1 MSSSHLTE
9 KNYITFL
16 YLHSA
21 LDLSYVRRKELAF
34 CLLELCYPLAALSP
48 FLGKAALI
56 TTFSRFQWPL
66 LLVPSG
72 ALCSEHDLLALKCVC
87 VCVKNPVIFF

>member
-1 MSSSHLTE
+1 MSSSYLTE

-34 CLLELCYPLAALSP
+34 YYLNFAIPTHCPSP

-56 TTFSRFQWPL
+56 TASPDFS
-66 LLVPSG
+66 G
-72 ALCSEHDLLALKCVC
+72 LCSWFVLGHSVLSMTCWH
-87 VCVKNPVIFF
+87 